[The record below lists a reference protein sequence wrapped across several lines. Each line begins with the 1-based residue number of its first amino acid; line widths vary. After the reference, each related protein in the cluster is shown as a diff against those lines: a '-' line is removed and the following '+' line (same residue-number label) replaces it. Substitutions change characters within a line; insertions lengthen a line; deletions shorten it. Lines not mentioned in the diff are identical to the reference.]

1 MMRRNG
7 ALEWVAVLAIVT
19 ILPGCGGGTPAPM
32 TELQRLKSGALDI
45 VVLSPHGAL
54 RHGKDTFTIE
64 FRSNGNLVDVG
75 SVRTTASM
83 PMPGAAM
90 FGSIDVQ
97 RTDVPGRYLANGQ
110 FDMAGTWRMTVG
122 WDGPAGKGSVT
133 FSGSVQ

>member
-1 MMRRNG
+1 MMRRRG
-7 ALEWVAVLAIVT
+7 AMGWVLLVIVA
-19 ILPGCGGGTPAPM
+19 LQPGCGGRTAAQM
-32 TELQRLKSGALDI
+32 TELQRLKSGALEI
-45 VVLSPHGAL
+45 VLLSPHDAL
-54 RHGKDTFTIE
+54 HHGKDTFTIE

-75 SVRTTASM
+75 SVRATASM

-97 RTDVPGRYLANGQ
+97 RTEVPGRYLANGQ